1 MRWPEPIARV
11 ACVAGGW
18 LAWPWIAPWLRP
30 ASGGAAIVVLAEDP
44 RRTTA
49 ALDLW
54 QRDPSRQLV
63 IQGFPYL
70 QGIARRQLAARQPPP
85 AAMAR
90 VASLTCGVDTV
101 GQLTCLADWI
111 RGRSTTLPLGQ
122 VTLVTDRPHL
132 PRALAIA
139 RTVLGGRGIRVEG
152 VGVVIDEPA
161 ENPLR
166 RVRDQ
171 LRAQFWRVT
180 GWDGRPAF
188 LRRQSRLIDAAHA
201 GETILVAKGEWTLC
215 PMGGLTC
222 GPIRCPETASA
233 DANRE
238 CA

>member
-1 MRWPEPIARV
+1 MLIPAIAV
-11 ACVAGGW
+11 AAW
-18 LAWPWIAPWLRP
+18 LNWPWLAPWLQP

-70 QGIARRQLAARQPPP
+70 QGIARRQLAARRPQQ
-85 AAMAR
+85 AALAR

-101 GQLTCLADWI
+101 GQITCLADWI
-111 RGRSTTLPLGQ
+111 RRHRSSRPIGL

-139 RTVLGGRGIRVEG
+139 RTVLGSRGIRVQG
-152 VGVVIDEPA
+152 LAVPIDEPA

-166 RVRDQ
+166 RLRDQ
-171 LRAQFWRVT
+171 LRAQFWRAT
-180 GWDGRPAF
+180 GWDGR
-188 LRRQSRLIDAAHA
+188 LWS
-201 GETILVAKGEWTLC
+201 
-215 PMGGLTC
+215 
-222 GPIRCPETASA
+222 
-233 DANRE
+233 
-238 CA
+238 